1 MKILRARNLE
11 RKFCAN
17 HVSGKRL
24 SEESMYWNKK
34 RSAKMASL
42 SSKAL
47 PPFHQTLSYICLN
60 KIYIVFK
67 YLNFSPTRPFSS
79 KYFIFK
85 MKSCPLF
92 TRLFHPNVQ
101 IYVLRKDDTRGQ
113 LLNSE
118 IHGVFNI
125 NTSRHLTSS
134 FILWVF
140 K

>member
-1 MKILRARNLE
+1 MCKSCLRQKAFRGEYVLE
-11 RKFCAN
+11 QEAVRQDGFSFFQSPAAF
-17 HVSGKRL
+17 SPDPL
-24 SEESMYWNKK
+24 
-34 RSAKMASL
+34 
-42 SSKAL
+42 
-47 PPFHQTLSYICLN
+47 
-60 KIYIVFK
+60 IYMSQQNIYSIQIFK
-67 YLNFSPTRPFSS
+67 YFSYQTFSS

-85 MKSCPLF
+85 MESCLLF

>member
-1 MKILRARNLE
+1 MQIMSQAKGFQRRVCIGTRSGPPRWLLFLPKPCRLFTRPS
-11 RKFCAN
+11 
-17 HVSGKRL
+17 HIYVSTK
-24 SEESMYWNKK
+24 
-34 RSAKMASL
+34 
-42 SSKAL
+42 
-47 PPFHQTLSYICLN
+47 YIY
-60 KIYIVFK
+60 YIQIFK
-67 YLNFSPTRPFSS
+67 YFSYQTFSS